1 MKHRQRNRGFSL
13 IEIMIVVAIVGILA
27 AIAYPS
33 YRQQMLRTNRTE
45 GMSALQEAASK
56 QERYFS
62 NNSTYAPDVATL
74 NVSAATEHGH
84 YAISIANGPCGN
96 TTQCYE
102 LRATAQAGQAN
113 DTGCTVLTLNSRG
126 ERGPAGCW

>member
-1 MKHRQRNRGFSL
+1 MNQRQRNRGFTL
-13 IEIMIVVAIVGILA
+13 IELMIVVGIVGILA

-56 QERYFS
+56 QERFYS
-62 NNSTYAPDVATL
+62 NNSTYTDDLVAL
-74 NVSAATEHGH
+74 KVPAATEHGH
-84 YAISIANGPCGN
+84 YAMSAAACAGG
-96 TTQCYE
+96 TLATCYT
-102 LRATAQAGQAN
+102 LTATGQGGQAN
-113 DTGCTVLTLNSRG
+113 DTGCTPLTLNSRG

>member
-1 MKHRQRNRGFSL
+1 MKHSQRNRGFSL

-56 QERYFS
+56 QERFFS
-62 NNSTYAPDVATL
+62 NNSTYTDDLGALKVPA
-74 NVSAATEHGH
+74 STEHGH
-84 YAISIANGPCGN
+84 YSISAAACAGGTLGTCYVLTAN
-96 TTQCYE
+96 
-102 LRATAQAGQAN
+102 AQGGQTN
-113 DTGCTVLTLNSRG
+113 DTGCTALTLDSTG
-126 ERGPAGCW
+126 ARGPAGCW